1 MGAGVELST
10 FSPGCTRTGRK
21 GSCAAGLKL
30 RTDAFRRQPEHEPAD
45 HGRLPELVVALKV
58 LTALDKTTIM
68 SQFIDGG
75 PSTCVLRTC
84 FGDADCSSMFFDE
97 DGSLRTQQFY
107 LEIGRQALRALLDP
121 DRQEIDRLRY
131 QIVDDKLWP
140 AALARGA
147 NVNLGSLVGLS
158 TADNR
163 VEYLIGDVV
172 VITHWAQVM
181 AEVGV
186 LIEDVRANVGASDPA
201 SLVHNNQFKQKR
213 EALQKKLAA
222 MLKASKTRFDE
233 PWGMVCLFWAS
244 GSPRTASAKTVARRL
259 LLARGAQAV
268 APASP
273 QQPS

>member
-1 MGAGVELST
+1 MGDYLNW
-10 FSPGCTRTGRK
+10 F
-21 GSCAAGLKL
+21 
-30 RTDAFRRQPEHEPAD
+30 
-45 HGRLPELVVALKV
+45 VALKV
-58 LTALDKTTIM
+58 LTVLDKTTIL

-75 PSTCVLRTC
+75 PSTCVLRTR
-84 FGDADCSSMFFDE
+84 FGDADCSSMFFNE
-97 DGSLRTQQFY
+97 DGSLRTQQYY

-121 DRQEIDRLRY
+121 DHQEIDRLRY
-131 QIVDDKLWP
+131 QIVDDNLWP
-140 AALARGA
+140 AALAMGA

-158 TADNR
+158 AADNR

-186 LIEDVRANVGASDPA
+186 VIEDVRANLGASDPA
-201 SLVHNNQFKQKR
+201 SLVHNSQFNQKR
-213 EALQKKLAA
+213 ETLQKKLAA
-222 MLKASKTRFDE
+222 MIKASKTRFDE

-244 GSPRTASAKTVARRL
+244 GSPRTASAKTVAQRL
-259 LLARGAQAV
+259 LLERGAQAV